1 MAWYL
6 IPAPKYCLTR
16 NQKLAT
22 TIKCFILTQPDFIIL
37 VNRFNP
43 IFVISFLISCVSIYK
58 VFEISIMYNISCYIE
73 NNIQTQQAYT
83 CIHYTHTVCKYT
95 CIYACD
101 NKQKISWCWIHIIH
115 VSNVLYIHRLLSSMW
130 QSTNKYMSL
139 LIVWSS
145 CVINTCNY

>member
-1 MAWYL
+1 MLWHDTWYQHQSTVSQETKNWPPPSNVL
-6 IPAPKYCLTR
+6 IYP
-16 NQKLAT
+16 NQ
-22 TIKCFILTQPDFIIL
+22 ILSL

-43 IFVISFLISCVSIYK
+43 IFIISFLISCVSIYK

-73 NNIQTQQAYT
+73 NNIQIQQAYT

-130 QSTNKYMSL
+130 QSTNKYM
-139 LIVWSS
+139 
-145 CVINTCNY
+145 